1 MNLSSCVVAGNLPGT
16 VTTDFLV
23 VSSFHV
29 VIHVNLQA
37 KYEVS

>member
-1 MNLSSCVVAGNLPGT
+1 MNLSSCVVVGNLPGT
-16 VTTDFLV
+16 VTTDLV

-29 VIHVNLQA
+29 VIHVNFQA